1 MTITTKSRT
10 AALCLLILM
19 MPFSYTTHAAPKV
32 YEWRLAESW
41 PEDLPIFGGAVDK
54 MMRYA
59 HDLSG
64 GRLKITTHPK
74 EHHGKAFGVLEMV
87 RSQQYEMGHT
97 ASYYWK
103 DKDINTLFF
112 TTLPMGMIAPE
123 RYAWFYH
130 GGGMELMQQAYQ
142 DHKVL
147 AFPGG
152 NTGNQMGGWF
162 NREIRSLDD
171 LKGLRMRIPGLA
183 GEVMKSLGVR
193 TVNLPAGN
201 LLDAL
206 ESGTLDALEWV
217 GPSLDLDMGF
227 HRTARFYYT
236 GWHEPGTELQFV
248 VNRTAYNKLPADLQK
263 VLQVS
268 MKLAAY
274 DTYIESYHASIEN
287 LAVMQQEYPNIQIR
301 AFPTSVM
308 RAIRKETQQQLQQI
322 ADDGSPLTREILL
335 SLQTY
340 QKKARLWTRIS
351 DQAYLNNTGL

>member
-1 MTITTKSRT
+1 
-10 AALCLLILM
+10 
-19 MPFSYTTHAAPKV
+19 
-32 YEWRLAESW
+32 
-41 PEDLPIFGGAVDK
+41 
-54 MMRYA
+54 
-59 HDLSG
+59 
-64 GRLKITTHPK
+64 
-74 EHHGKAFGVLEMV
+74 
-87 RSQQYEMGHT
+87 
-97 ASYYWK
+97 
-103 DKDINTLFF
+103 
-112 TTLPMGMIAPE
+112 
-123 RYAWFYH
+123 
-130 GGGMELMQQAYQ
+130 
-142 DHKVL
+142 
-147 AFPGG
+147 
-152 NTGNQMGGWF
+152 
-162 NREIRSLDD
+162 
-171 LKGLRMRIPGLA
+171 
-183 GEVMKSLGVR
+183 VMKSLGVR

-308 RAIRKETQQQLQQI
+308 RAIRKETQQQLTQI